1 MGAPSQAS
9 YRGGA
14 YTAKGD
20 VISDGEIFTTVGSTT
35 AQKVTVFPSTY
46 TYFRTLPVRSGTG
59 VWSVTM
65 KEPVYKVLFVD
76 VKALTTVGN
85 YVGVIMQPTTTDA
98 NGRLV
103 INWTFVTVGTSTAAD
118 IAAGQKFQVY
128 VVGSLASIA

>member
-1 MGAPSQAS
+1 MGAPNQAS

-65 KEPVYKVLFVD
+65 KEPVYKVIFVD

-103 INWTFVTVGTSTAAD
+103 INWTFTTIGTNTPVD
-118 IAAGQKFQVY
+118 ILSAQKFCVY
-128 VVGSLASIA
+128 FVGSLASIA